1 MDSCKWLQDCGPD
14 RVHGFDSHEL
24 SIAMEVI
31 GSVNPVHCLA
41 RQVIEFEISATHPNL
56 RQMQNDWP
64 YC

>member
-1 MDSCKWLQDCGPD
+1 MVSCKRLQDCGPD

-41 RQVIEFEISATHPNL
+41 PQVIEVENSATHLNK
-56 RQMQNDWP
+56 RQMHNNRP
-64 YC
+64 CC